1 MNYREE
7 TSTVISYLRIIEKQK
22 KIIKE
27 LKSNFLNEKK
37 KRLKELNKYK
47 IILNKKSNTGVSIS
61 SKNKLKQ
68 RINKVFQELN
78 KELNTIGFGI
88 TGCIKI
94 DENIQN
100 LVSTNFLIQFNQEAS
115 SSESNVDISE
125 KSLFFKDK
133 AYITDKSYHLFRKG
147 MNLRERVSTLYS
159 IKKQRIRKGLVM
171 GIRPLDTGYYRDP
184 VKMIKERIARYAK
197 NIADGEGLDLIRIK
211 LGCDGTNVSRNVKL
225 VNFVFGIINEKLK
238 AASVSGCYRIGI
250 FRIEKEDYNSTKNW
264 LPAIW
269 SQIKELKKVFYD
281 TIEKKVLDKSELDCM
296 GVEQHGNRFVE
307 LEIKY
312 SFCNDMKMN
321 LIVLG
326 LKAANSNWPCMHCTV
341 NKNNLNERGKFL

>member
-1 MNYREE
+1 MKNIDSVNRSKTKKYSSAQYDTIKSFHASILDIFSDIFQIISICKKKQNQTMNYREE

-100 LVSTNFLIQFNQEAS
+100 LVSTNFLIQFNQEAL
-115 SSESNVDISE
+115 
-125 KSLFFKDK
+125 KSKEF
-133 AYITDKSYHLFRKG
+133 
-147 MNLRERVSTLYS
+147 ERV
-159 IKKQRIRKGLVM
+159 
-171 GIRPLDTGYYRDP
+171 
-184 VKMIKERIARYAK
+184 
-197 NIADGEGLDLIRIK
+197 
-211 LGCDGTNVSRNVKL
+211 
-225 VNFVFGIINEKLK
+225 
-238 AASVSGCYRIGI
+238 
-250 FRIEKEDYNSTKNW
+250 W
-264 LPAIW
+264 
-269 SQIKELKKVFYD
+269 
-281 TIEKKVLDKSELDCM
+281 
-296 GVEQHGNRFVE
+296 
-307 LEIKY
+307 
-312 SFCNDMKMN
+312 
-321 LIVLG
+321 
-326 LKAANSNWPCMHCTV
+326 
-341 NKNNLNERGKFL
+341 